1 MKSIRRVAFDTALAF
16 QVNFR
21 IADHPF
27 FIGNV
32 LSAPRRAY

>member
-1 MKSIRRVAFDTALAF
+1 MGAVRQSFLERSF

-21 IADHPF
+21 IAEHPF
-27 FIGNV
+27 LIGNV